1 MAFSILF
8 KGFSSPGAPTDL
20 PLLVRVPSGRSLAPP
35 PAWSRTRAQFS
46 SIQLI
51 LHPEHKSQVWTLTG
65 QSLPAGPNFLQDL
78 GGGGAG
84 EEMVRVL
91 EAVLGPPSL
100 SPHDS
105 VPLCRK
111 QTTPKVAMTFRC
123 QMDRGFIS
131 KLDRKNRR
139 EVRQIPL
146 TGSRKSREVHKVSF
160 MVLGS

>member
-1 MAFSILF
+1 M
-8 KGFSSPGAPTDL
+8 
-20 PLLVRVPSGRSLAPP
+20 
-35 PAWSRTRAQFS
+35 
-46 SIQLI
+46 
-51 LHPEHKSQVWTLTG
+51 WTLT
-65 QSLPAGPNFLQDL
+65 QAIPSSWAQLLTGP

-91 EAVLGPPSL
+91 EGVLGPPSL
-100 SPHDS
+100 SPHDF

-111 QTTPKVAMTFRC
+111 QTIPKVAMTFRC
-123 QMDRGFIS
+123 QMDRGFIW

>member
-1 MAFSILF
+1 
-8 KGFSSPGAPTDL
+8 
-20 PLLVRVPSGRSLAPP
+20 
-35 PAWSRTRAQFS
+35 
-46 SIQLI
+46 
-51 LHPEHKSQVWTLTG
+51 
-65 QSLPAGPNFLQDL
+65 
-78 GGGGAG
+78 
-84 EEMVRVL
+84 MVRVL

-100 SPHDS
+100 SPHDF
-105 VPLCRK
+105 VPVCRK
-111 QTTPKVAMTFRC
+111 QTTTKVAMTFRC